1 MTPRRIL
8 LVAATTGYQT
18 RMFEEAAQR
27 LDMDVVLAIDRC
39 VHLEGPWGENAIP
52 VRFENP
58 EQAALLL
65 AAELNPRPDGIV
77 AVGDKPTEIA
87 ALAARHLD
95 LRFHPHEAVV
105 ACRDKYLA
113 RGSFRE
119 AGLPVPEYFR
129 MGVHVEAPEFAR
141 SVRYPCVLKPLGLS
155 GSRGVI
161 RANGETDFCDAA
173 GRIRSLLHAPEI
185 RRIREEHNEFIH
197 VETYIPGREFA
208 VEGILTGGRLQVLAI
223 FDKPDPLEGPFFE
236 ETLYVTPSRESADVQ
251 AQLIQAT
258 RDGSR
263 ALGLTDGPV
272 HAEMRYNES
281 GVWLL
286 EIAAR
291 PIGGLCA
298 ESLRFAEGVKL
309 EELILLHAVGE
320 DVSGLRRESVA
331 SGVMMIPIPTS
342 GIYNGVSGIEEATA
356 CADNVVI
363 TAQPGQRLLTLPEGA
378 SYLGFI
384 FARADTPLQVES
396 ALRKA
401 HSELNFDIATEL
413 PLI

>member
-1 MTPRRIL
+1 MTTPRIL

-18 RMFEEAAQR
+18 RMFEEAAHR
-27 LDMDVVLAIDRC
+27 LGMDVTLAIDRC
-39 VHLEGPWGENAIP
+39 VHLEGPWGENAVP

-58 EQAALLL
+58 EQAAALL
-65 AAELNPRPDGIV
+65 AQLDPRPGGIV

-87 ALAARHLD
+87 ALASKRLG
-95 LRFHPHEAVV
+95 LRFHSHEAVM
-105 ACRDKYLA
+105 ACRDKFLA
-113 RGSFRE
+113 RERFRE
-119 AGLPVPEYFR
+119 AGLRVPEYFR
-129 MGVHVEAPEFAR
+129 MEVHAEAPEFAR
-141 SVRYPCVLKPLGLS
+141 SARYPCVLKPLGLS

-161 RANGETDFCDAA
+161 RADDETGFCEAA
-173 GRIRSLLHAPEI
+173 ARIRSLLQAPEI
-185 RRIREEHNEFIH
+185 RRIREAHNEFIQ

-208 VEGILTGGRLQVLAI
+208 VEGILTGGRFQVLAI

-236 ETLYVTPSRESADVQ
+236 ETLYLTPSREPADVQ
-251 AQLIQAT
+251 AELIEAT
-258 RDGSR
+258 WNGAR
-263 ALGLTDGPV
+263 ALGLAYGPV

-298 ESLRFAEGVKL
+298 ESLQFVGGVTL
-309 EELILLHAVGE
+309 EELILRHALGE
-320 DVSGLRRESVA
+320 DISGLRREALA
-331 SGVMMIPIPTS
+331 SGVMMIPIPAS
-342 GIYNGVSGIEEATA
+342 GIYNGVSGIQEATA
-356 CADNVVI
+356 CADKVVI
-363 TAQPGQRLLTLPEGA
+363 TAHPGQRLLTLPEGA

-384 FARADTPLQVES
+384 FARADTPDQVES

-401 HSELNFDIATEL
+401 HSELKFDITTEL

>member
-1 MTPRRIL
+1 MTRRRIL

-18 RMFEEAAQR
+18 RAFEESARR
-27 LDMDVVLAIDRC
+27 LNMDVLLAIDRC

-58 EQAALLL
+58 EQAAAVL
-65 AAELNPRPDGIV
+65 AGLDPRPDGIV

-87 ALAARHLD
+87 ALAAKRLS
-95 LRFHPHEAVV
+95 LRFHPHEAVM

-113 RGSFRE
+113 RERFRG

-129 MGVHVEAPEFAR
+129 MGIHSEASDLAR
-141 SVRYPCVLKPLGLS
+141 SAQYPCVLKPLGLS

-161 RANGETDFCDAA
+161 RADNETDFCEAA
-173 GRIRSLLHAPEI
+173 GRIRSLLQAPEI
-185 RRIREEHNEFIH
+185 QRVREEHNEFIQ
-197 VETYIPGREFA
+197 VEKYIPGREFA
-208 VEGILTGGRLQVLAI
+208 VEGILTKGKLQVLAI

-236 ETLYVTPSRESADVQ
+236 ETLYVTPSRESAVVQ
-251 AQLIQAT
+251 AELIGATQA
-258 RDGSR
+258 GSR
-263 ALGLTDGPV
+263 ALGLSDGPV

-286 EIAAR
+286 EIAGR

-298 ESLRFAEGVKL
+298 ESLRFDNEVKL
-309 EELILLHAVGE
+309 EELILRHAVGE
-320 DVSGLRRESVA
+320 DVRGLKREAPA

-342 GIYNGVSGIEEATA
+342 GIYGGVSGIEKATA
-356 CADNVVI
+356 CADTVVI
-363 TAQPGQRLLTLPEGA
+363 TAQAGQRLLTVPEGA

-384 FARADTPLQVES
+384 FARAETPQQVES

-401 HSELNFDIATEL
+401 HRELTFDIAAEL